1 MSACNDVY
9 TVNDRF
15 MGFFKNHFVHA
26 MQYYF
31 HLVSKSHDEN
41 STIFLIGR
49 YPSTNSGSRYAIDF
63 IERIK
68 RSNRYGNIGFR
79 ECSMDSVPKGMK
91 CIPLHCGADPVKC
104 PWFTSLSGARFMRD
118 ALIRPAAIR
127 RKATIGIINRT
138 RLNHKGHARNKGNRR
153 LLNSGEVTKTIRTRT
168 GTTVDEIH
176 FDDKSF
182 NQQINFCN
190 SHDIIISPH
199 GAQICSIP
207 FMPDY
212 GIVIEICNEEYY
224 LPTYF
229 KQLALQSGKGHLLY
243 CRTHDPVQLKK
254 SVKDRNRS
262 ERRAIDITVDV
273 DRLVGAV
280 LNALRDRDAKIRK
293 GNVDDLLDRKI

>member
-1 MSACNDVY
+1 MSACENVY

-15 MGFFKNHFVHA
+15 MGLFKNHFVHA
-26 MQYYF
+26 MQYYY

-41 STIFLIGR
+41 STISLIGR
-49 YPSTNSGSRYAIDF
+49 YPRTSAGSRYAIDF

-68 RSNRYGNIGFR
+68 MSKRYGNIVFR
-79 ECSMDSVPKGMK
+79 EYAIHSVPRGIK
-91 CIPLHCGADPVKC
+91 CIPLNCGADTIKC

-138 RLNHKGHARNKGNRR
+138 RLNHNRRARDKGNRR
-153 LLNSGEVTKTIRTRT
+153 LLNSGEVTKTIKART
-168 GTTVDEIH
+168 GITVDEIQ

-212 GIVIEICNEEYY
+212 GVVVELFNEEYY
-224 LPTYF
+224 LCASTYF

-243 CRTHDPVQLKK
+243 CRTHDPAQLKK
-254 SVKDRNRS
+254 SVKGRNRS

-273 DRLVGAV
+273 DSKR
-280 LNALRDRDAKIRK
+280 
-293 GNVDDLLDRKI
+293 NVCTG